1 MSSRG
6 PGLQAGKQFE
16 ALLQY
21 LRENRGFNYGGYKR
35 TTIVR
40 RISKRCSELGLSSFA
55 AYQDYLQVHADEFA
69 ILFDKILINVTTF
82 FRDPAAWDYMA
93 REIVPRIAAKSG
105 IIRIWSGGTASG
117 EEAYSAAM
125 LFCEALGQEMFLRRV
140 KIYATDVDE
149 EALNKAR
156 AGYSEKDLET
166 LEPHLR
172 SRYFESS
179 GGRLAFKTALRRV
192 LIFGRHDLMQ
202 DAPISRLD
210 LLICRNT
217 LMYFTAETQGR
228 VLARFHYAL
237 EDDGYL
243 FLGRAE
249 MLLMHGSIFEPVELK
264 HRVFRRVPRPPLRE
278 RLMILA
284 QTGNADASD
293 QVSKQIRLHE
303 MATEGSPYPQMVVDP
318 LGNLVLAN
326 LSARRLL
333 DIRVTDIGRPLKDLE
348 QSYRPA
354 DLRGPIDQVFR
365 ERRSVALAAVDHAD
379 IDGTMRR
386 FNLQFAPLLDDGS
399 TIAGASVTFIEV
411 TGEVALRTE
420 LERAK
425 QEVDTAYEE
434 LQSSNE
440 ELETTNEEL
449 QSTVEELETTNEE
462 LQSTNEELETM
473 NEELESTNAEL
484 QGMNNVLQERTE
496 IANRLNT
503 FMHAILG
510 NIRLGAAVLDADLD
524 VRVWNDRS
532 ADLWGLKAEEVL
544 GTPFFDLDI
553 GLPTKDLRT
562 MVRSV
567 LRGNPTHQ
575 EMDVNAVTRRGKPIR
590 CRVAATALAG
600 RGRAGGVV
608 VVMEELKAANAT
620 GAVGSGGR

>member
-1 MSSRG
+1 MN
-6 PGLQAGKQFE
+6 LEAGKQFE

-40 RISKRCSELGLSSFA
+40 RIAKRCSELGLSSFA

-82 FRDPAAWDYMA
+82 FRDPPAWDYMA

-105 IIRIWSGGTASG
+105 IIRIWSAGTASG

-125 LFCEALGQEMFLRRV
+125 LFCEALGPEIFLRRV

-156 AGYSEKDLET
+156 AGYSEKDLES
-166 LEPHLR
+166 LDPKLR
-172 SRYFESS
+172 SRYFEAQA
-179 GGRLAFKTALRRV
+179 GRLGFKTGLRRA

-237 EDDGYL
+237 DDDGYL

-264 HRVFRRVPRPPLRE
+264 QRVFRRVPRPPLRE

-284 QTGNADASD
+284 QTGNAEATD
-293 QVSKQIRLHE
+293 QMSRQIHLHE
-303 MATEGSPYPQMVVDP
+303 LASEGSPYPQIVVDA
-318 LGNLVLAN
+318 LGNLALAN
-326 LSARRLL
+326 LAARRLL
-333 DIRVTDIGRPLKDLE
+333 DVRVADAGRPLKDLE
-348 QSYRPA
+348 LSYRPA

-365 ERRSVALAAVDHAD
+365 ERRNVSVAGVDHAD
-379 IDGTMRR
+379 IDGTLRR
-386 FNLQFAPLLDDGS
+386 FNIQFAPLIDDG
-399 TIAGASVTFIEV
+399 TAIAGAVVTFVDV
-411 TGEVALRTE
+411 TG
-420 LERAK
+420 
-425 QEVDTAYEE
+425 D
-434 LQSSNE
+434 
-440 ELETTNEEL
+440 
-449 QSTVEELETTNEE
+449 
-462 LQSTNEELETM
+462 
-473 NEELESTNAEL
+473 
-484 QGMNNVLQERTE
+484 QERTE

-524 VRVWNDRS
+524 VRVWNERA
-532 ADLWGLKAEEVL
+532 ADLWGVKAEEVL

-553 GLPTKDLRT
+553 GLPVKELRGT
-562 MVRSV
+562 IRSV
-567 LRGNPTHQ
+567 LRGKPIHD
-575 EMDVNAVTRRGKPIR
+575 EKEVDAITRRGRRIR

-608 VVMEELKAANAT
+608 VVMEELKA
-620 GAVGSGGR
+620 

>member
-1 MSSRG
+1 
-6 PGLQAGKQFE
+6 LTLEVGKQFE
-16 ALLQY
+16 TLLQY
-21 LRENRGFNYGGYKR
+21 LRENRGFNYMGYKR
-35 TTIVR
+35 NTIVR
-40 RISKRCSELGLSSFA
+40 RIGKRCTELGLSSFG
-55 AYQDYLQVHADEFA
+55 AYQDYLEVHADEFA
-69 ILFDKILINVTTF
+69 ILFDKILINVTSF
-82 FRDPAAWDYMA
+82 FRDPPAWDYLA
-93 REIVPRIAAKSG
+93 KEVVPRIAAKG
-105 IIRIWSGGTASG
+105 GTIRAWSAGTASG
-117 EEAYSAAM
+117 EEAYSAAI
-125 LFCEALGQEMFLRRV
+125 LFCEALGHEAFLRRV
-140 KIYATDVDE
+140 KIYATDLDE

-156 AGYSEKDLET
+156 AGYTEKDLES
-166 LEPHLR
+166 LEPRLR
-172 SRYFESS
+172 SRYFEPQ
-179 GGRLAFKTALRRV
+179 GGRLAFKTGLRRAV
-192 LIFGRHDLMQ
+192 IFGRHDLMQ

-210 LLICRNT
+210 LLMCRNT

-237 EDDGYL
+237 DNDGYL

-264 HRVFRRVPRPPLRE
+264 QRVFRKVPRPPLRE

-284 QTGNADASD
+284 QTGNGDATD

-303 MATEGSPYPQMVVDP
+303 MASEGSPYPQLVVDP
-318 LGNLVLAN
+318 MGSVVLAN
-326 LSARRLL
+326 QSARRLL
-333 DIRVTDIGRPLKDLE
+333 DFRISDIGRPLKDLE
-348 QSYRPA
+348 LSYRPA

-365 ERRSVALAAVDHAD
+365 ERRSVALAGVDHPD
-379 IDGTMRR
+379 IDGTFRR
-386 FNLQFAPLLDDGS
+386 FNIHFAPLFEDGS
-399 TIAGASVTFIEV
+399 TVAGASVTFIDV

-425 QEVDTAYEE
+425 QEVETAYEE

-484 QGMNNVLQERTE
+484 QGINNLLQERTE

-524 VRVWNDRS
+524 VRVWNERA
-532 ADLWGLKAEEVL
+532 ADLWGVKSEEVL

-553 GLPTKDLRT
+553 GLPTKELRT
-562 MVRSV
+562 MIRSV
-567 LRGNPTHQ
+567 LRGKPVHNQ
-575 EMDVNAVTRRGKPIR
+575 KDVDAVNRRGKRMR

-608 VVMEELKAANAT
+608 VVMEELKASPASA
-620 GAVGSGGR
+620 G